1 MNIHNALIVGGGIG
15 GLCTAIALR
24 QAGVAVDVVEI
35 QPQWRV
41 YGVGIIQQNNVVR
54 EMQRLGVLERYLD
67 AAWPFDS
74 VSVHTLSG
82 QQLASFPGERLAGE
96 QFPANVG
103 ISRLALH
110 HVLCSTAQE
119 LGARLT
125 TGESI
130 DAFRQHDDAVEVSFS
145 RGGEGRYDLLVGADG
160 IYSRVRGML
169 YGERYQPRFTGQ
181 GVWRYNFPRPPEVDH
196 LMCFMGEGC
205 NCGLVPLGEDLM
217 YLFITSHEADNPR
230 YTRDQLA
237 AEMRRR
243 LPPGAGLPG
252 SLREHIVNNDEV
264 VYKPLEELFVDDP
277 WYQGRVVLVG
287 DAVHTTTPHLGQG
300 AGMAIEDAIVLRE
313 ALQQT
318 DSVAAALA
326 HFDAR
331 RRPRCQQIWA
341 ASLQVGESEI
351 HRDRHFNRQQAISDM
366 MALTARPI

>member
-196 LMCFMGEGC
+196 LMCFMGR
-205 NCGLVPLGEDLM
+205 
-217 YLFITSHEADNPR
+217 A
-230 YTRDQLA
+230 
-237 AEMRRR
+237 
-243 LPPGAGLPG
+243 
-252 SLREHIVNNDEV
+252 
-264 VYKPLEELFVDDP
+264 
-277 WYQGRVVLVG
+277 
-287 DAVHTTTPHLGQG
+287 
-300 AGMAIEDAIVLRE
+300 AIVGWCRWGK
-313 ALQQT
+313 
-318 DSVAAALA
+318 
-326 HFDAR
+326 
-331 RRPRCQQIWA
+331 I
-341 ASLQVGESEI
+341 
-351 HRDRHFNRQQAISDM
+351 
-366 MALTARPI
+366 